1 MVHDF
6 SRSKRS
12 LLNILLF
19 ESNRWENLLFLS
31 SWSFRFLII
40 LRRIYLVSAVEY
52 RNTRHLNSHF
62 LRSLLPALCHL
73 RQYIDVPRFQRET
86 QIWVRSEIWING
98 CRILIIRAF
107 SLVQKDRVRVLYQLL
122 VWRSDRWEQRF
133 LILKQ
138 QFFTDDML
146 NDFVVERFLRFLV
159 RLFFL
164 ELLELRLLVW
174 LSSFLS
180 RFERLSYLFGVLLKD
195 LNCGKISV

>member
-19 ESNRWENLLFLS
+19 ESNRRENLFFLS
-31 SWSFRFLII
+31 SWSLRFFIS

-52 RNTRHLNSHF
+52 RNTRNLNSHF

-86 QIWVRSEIWING
+86 QIWVRSEIWFNG
-98 CRILIIRAF
+98 CRVLIIRAF

-122 VWRSDRWEQRF
+122 VWRSDRWEQTF

-159 RLFFL
+159 GLFFL
-164 ELLELRLLVW
+164 DLLELRLLVW
-174 LSSFLS
+174 LSSFLP

-195 LNCGKISV
+195 LDCG

>member
-19 ESNRWENLLFLS
+19 ESNRWENLFFLS
-31 SWSFRFLII
+31 SWSLRFFIS

-52 RNTRHLNSHF
+52 RNTRNLNSHF

-86 QIWVRSEIWING
+86 QIWVRSEIWFNG
-98 CRILIIRAF
+98 CRVLIIRAF

-122 VWRSDRWEQRF
+122 VWRSDRWEQTF

-164 ELLELRLLVW
+164 DLLELRLLVW

-195 LNCGKISV
+195 LDCG